1 MTVIRYRSLALRVFA
16 ALVAVGAALPP
27 PESFADALRAVDGP
41 ANLSTTAV
49 RSRFAREL
57 AGEVSA
63 VLARI
68 GTPGAQDSAA
78 VTEEFATI
86 ERLRDP
92 GAVDVRARRLYE
104 STAFQHLRL
113 ANTLVVLRDALAC
126 AASPYGALRREMAC
140 WAIAAACLA
149 DRRVHEEGIAALMR
163 SGRIAPGSGM
173 TRGRWLAL
181 SGRWG
186 RYASAIQD
194 HITIPY
200 LRGAID

>member
-1 MTVIRYRSLALRVFA
+1 MTAIPYRHLALRALA
-16 ALVAVGAALPP
+16 ALLAVGAALTSQPA
-27 PESFADALRAVDGP
+27 FADALRAIDAP
-41 ANLSTTAV
+41 ASLSRAAA
-49 RSRFAREL
+49 RSRFAREI
-57 AGEVSA
+57 ANEVSA

-68 GTPGAQDSAA
+68 GAPAAHDSAA
-78 VTEEFATI
+78 VTDEYATI

-163 SGRIAPGSGM
+163 SGRISPGGGM
-173 TRGRWLAL
+173 TRGRWLAVGAL
-181 SGRWG
+181 WA
-186 RYASAIQD
+186 RYAGAIQD

-200 LRGAID
+200 LSGAID

>member
-1 MTVIRYRSLALRVFA
+1 MTAIRYRHLAPRVFA
-16 ALVAVGAALPP
+16 ALLAVCAGLSS
-27 PESFADALRAVDGP
+27 PESSADALRAVDSP
-41 ANLSTTAV
+41 ASLGGAAA

-57 AGEVSA
+57 ESEVSA
-63 VLARI
+63 VLAHV

-92 GAVDVRARRLYE
+92 GAVNVRALRLYE

-113 ANTLVVLRDALAC
+113 ANTLAVLRDALAC
-126 AASPYGALRREMAC
+126 AASPYGALRREMEC

-149 DRRVHEEGIAALMR
+149 DRRVQEEGIAALMR
-163 SGRIAPGSGM
+163 SGRITPGGGM

-181 SGRWG
+181 SGLWA